1 MIFMGKKELV
11 IKDLVC
17 SKCGGKHFSLQMR
30 YNKGDEMK
38 LLMCHEGFGFLWEDA
53 VWKCVKC
60 GKESLGGE
68 HLGWG
73 GSK

>member
-1 MIFMGKKELV
+1 
-11 IKDLVC
+11 
-17 SKCGGKHFSLQMR
+17 MR

-38 LLMCHEGFGFLWEDA
+38 LLMCHDGFGFLWEDA